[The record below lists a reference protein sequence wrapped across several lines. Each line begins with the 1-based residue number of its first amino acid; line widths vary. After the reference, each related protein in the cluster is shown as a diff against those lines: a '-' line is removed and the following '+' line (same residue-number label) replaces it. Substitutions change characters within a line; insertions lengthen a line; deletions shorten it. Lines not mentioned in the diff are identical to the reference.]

1 MTARRGTGTDGS
13 GRRPSTGAQRRTA
26 EARRCPTC
34 GRGSALVSVRPRP
47 VAPGETTT
55 YCRWDDCTYARVV
68 PFPDDPSTTTGRPQ
82 P

>member
-1 MTARRGTGTDGS
+1 MTARQTGGADGA

-34 GRGSALVSVRPRP
+34 NRGGALVSVKPRP
-47 VAPGETTT
+47 VEAGETTT

-68 PFPDDPSTTTGRPQ
+68 PFPETVDPNGRPLR
-82 P
+82 